1 MNSMT
6 ARRKRNQ
13 RGSAFVELAIIAPIM
28 VTMLFG
34 VMDYSRVFYYANI
47 ANAAARAGTQVAM
60 LGAHNQT
67 TAIMESAAVADAAN
81 VPASQNFTATASQFC
96 ECAGTTGSVACNPG
110 SCAGEMYTYVQVNT
124 SLQFQT
130 FFQYP
135 LLPAQLNVQGQSVM
149 RVQ

>member
-1 MNSMT
+1 MKM
-6 ARRKRNQ
+6 KRNPRE

-28 VTMLFG
+28 ITMLFG

-67 TAIMESAAVADAAN
+67 TAIMQSAAAADATN
-81 VPASQNFTATASQFC
+81 IPTVQNFQAAASQFC
-96 ECAGTTGSVACNPG
+96 ECAGTTGTVNCNPG

-135 LLPAQLNVQGQSVM
+135 LLPTNITVAGQSVM

>member
-1 MNSMT
+1 MNIK
-6 ARRKRNQ
+6 RKRSE

-28 VTMLFG
+28 ITMLFG

-67 TAIMESAAVADAAN
+67 TSIMQSAAAADAAN
-81 VPASQNFTATASQFC
+81 VPTAQNFQATASQFC
-96 ECAGTTGSVACNPG
+96 ECAGTTGTVSCNPG
-110 SCAGEMYTYVQVNT
+110 SCSGEMYTYVQVNT

-135 LLPAQLNVQGQSVM
+135 LLPTSLTVAGHSVM